1 MRRLLDGHGPAG
13 GGGSISLNHL
23 VALDFP
29 FHVGVPFLTRS
40 CTALGPFVKPFTT
53 IAIVIFSLVAVLHVL
68 RLMFRWEVVINGL
81 VMPMWVSVV
90 GIIVA
95 GGLALLVWREA
106 KQGKH

>member
-1 MRRLLDGHGPAG
+1 M
-13 GGGSISLNHL
+13 
-23 VALDFP
+23 
-29 FHVGVPFLTRS
+29 
-40 CTALGPFVKPFTT
+40 KPFTT

-95 GGLALLVWREA
+95 GGLAVLVWREA
-106 KQGKH
+106 KPGKH